1 MSNNECIA
9 LNNGFIWKGN
19 MLLFIWIWKH
29 RWLARNSSH
38 TRSIRRH
45 ASAAVPVL
53 VVSNL
58 VISSPEYRLL
68 PIYCHTPWHQALGGC
83 LSSSNH
89 IPSCIS
95 CLLFVLNHACLKLNN
110 WTNIITIV
118 LFDEAIELALFLSW
132 HVESLS
138 SFIDNLVDLCVGIRS
153 ILLLFLDLYPHI
165 IFIVAICFAF
175 WIQDIL
181 IMKLVKDIVW
191 DH

>member
-9 LNNGFIWKGN
+9 LNKEFIWIRN

-29 RWLARNSSH
+29 RWLARNNSH
-38 TRSIRRH
+38 TRSIRWH

-68 PIYCHTPWHQALGGC
+68 PIHCHTPWHQALGGC

-89 IPSCIS
+89 ISSCIS

-138 SFIDNLVDLCVGIRS
+138 SFIDNLVELCVGI
-153 ILLLFLDLYPHI
+153 HI
-165 IFIVAICFAF
+165 I
-175 WIQDIL
+175 
-181 IMKLVKDIVW
+181 
-191 DH
+191 